1 MNDANMCVPTSF
13 FYTLKTAYEMRMSDW
28 SSDVCSSDLAG
39 SVAIAINLSN
49 IYPTESPGG
58 WHLLGRTPV
67 EQFDLGRDPPI
78 LLSAGDRRSE
88 EHTSELQSLMRISYA
103 VFCLKKT
110 KRCNY
115 SRDTKR
121 RITHIQRLLT
131 ETQRN

>member
-78 LLSAGDRRSE
+78 LLSAGDRVRFRPVE
-88 EHTSELQSLMRISYA
+88 KAEYDE
-103 VFCLKKT
+103 LKK
-110 KRCNY
+110 RMEAG
-115 SRDTKR
+115 DTAYAPEIGR
-121 RITHIQRLLT
+121 AHV
-131 ETQRN
+131 